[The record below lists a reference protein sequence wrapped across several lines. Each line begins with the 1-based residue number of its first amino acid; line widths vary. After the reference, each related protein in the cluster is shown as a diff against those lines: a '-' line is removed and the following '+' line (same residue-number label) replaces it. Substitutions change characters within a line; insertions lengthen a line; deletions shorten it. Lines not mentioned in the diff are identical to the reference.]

1 MEDVH
6 KRKRSIEER
15 NKIKRK
21 RRQAQIRK
29 RRMRSLLLF
38 LILFIPILITR
49 GSQASEK
56 PESITIQVNDV
67 YMTEDQETPIFD
79 VDIICGG
86 DENRIIDTESQATLK
101 NLLAELENGNGYSI
115 YTETDGTLEGSYDIS
130 ISLDQSCQESLLFN
144 WLGNVTICCQGAVL
158 HVENKYGQWQGDQF
172 VDYDGNQVKDQFIEV
187 KGETYYLDE
196 EGKPFSGVMR
206 MGLMQYTFDT
216 EGVLIQEV
224 EGIDPEQ
231 PMIAITLDD
240 GPGAYTDR
248 VLDVLEEYHS
258 HATFFMVGYNV
269 SETYASELQRMVAL
283 GCELGNHTTNH
294 PNLNNLTAAQISV
307 EMETTNQRIAELAGQ
322 EPTVM
327 RPPYGSANSFVAD
340 NVGLPMI
347 FWNVDTLDWKT
358 KDVDQIVQHILE
370 NVADGD
376 ILLLHDIH
384 ETSVEALEIAIPL
397 LIKQGYQLV
406 TVSELAE
413 ARGVD
418 LVDGGRYYSFPA
430 TEL

>member
-1 MEDVH
+1 MEDVQ
-6 KRKRSIEER
+6 KRRRSIEER
-15 NKIKRK
+15 NRIKQK
-21 RRQAQIRK
+21 RRQALIRK

-38 LILFIPILITR
+38 IIMMLPFIVT
-49 GSQASEK
+49 GESKASEK

-67 YMTEDQETPIFD
+67 YMIEDQETPIFD
-79 VDIICGG
+79 VDIICTG
-86 DENRIIDTESQATLK
+86 DDERIIDS
-101 NLLAELENGNGYSI
+101 EN
-115 YTETDGTLEGSYDIS
+115 
-130 ISLDQSCQESLLFN
+130 
-144 WLGNVTICCQGAVL
+144 
-158 HVENKYGQWQGDQF
+158 QF
-172 VDYDGNQVKDQFIEV
+172 LDYDGNQVKDQFIEV

-196 EGKPFSGVMR
+196 QGKPFTGVMR
-206 MGLMQYTFDT
+206 LGLIQYTFDT
-216 EGVLIQEV
+216 EGVLIQEA

-248 VLDVLEEYHS
+248 VLDVLEAYNS
-258 HATFFMVGYNV
+258 HATFFMVGSNV

-294 PNLNNLTAAQISV
+294 PNLNNLSASQIST
-307 EMETTNQRIAELAGQ
+307 EMETTNRLITELAGQ

-327 RPPYGSANSFVAD
+327 RPPYGSANSFVAE
-340 NVGLPMI
+340 NVGLPMV

-376 ILLLHDIH
+376 IILIHDIH

-397 LIKQGYQLV
+397 LVEQGYQLV

-413 ARGVD
+413 ARGVE
-418 LVDGGRYYSFPA
+418 LVDGGSYYSFP
-430 TEL
+430 TT

>member
-1 MEDVH
+1 MEDVQ
-6 KRKRSIEER
+6 KRRRSIEER
-15 NKIKRK
+15 NRIKQK
-21 RRQAQIRK
+21 RRQALIRK

-38 LILFIPILITR
+38 IIMMIPFIVT
-49 GSQASEK
+49 GESKASEK

-67 YMTEDQETPIFD
+67 YMIEDQETPIFD
-79 VDIICGG
+79 VDIICTG
-86 DENRIIDTESQATLK
+86 DDERIIDSENQVMLK
-101 NLLAELENGNGYSI
+101 NLILELENGNGYNI
-115 YTETDGTLEGSYDIS
+115 YTETDGTLEGDYDIK
-130 ISLDQSCQESLLFN
+130 ISLDESCQESLLYH
-144 WLGNVTICCQGAVL
+144 WLGNVTICCEGAVL
-158 HVENKYGQWQGDQF
+158 HVENKYGQWQENQF
-172 VDYDGNQVKDQFIEV
+172 LDYDGNQVKDQFIEV

-196 EGKPFSGVMR
+196 QGKPFTGVMR
-206 MGLMQYTFDT
+206 LGLIQYTFDT
-216 EGVLIQEV
+216 EGVLIQEA

-248 VLDVLEEYHS
+248 VLDVLEAYNS
-258 HATFFMVGYNV
+258 HATFFMVGSNV

-294 PNLNNLTAAQISV
+294 PNLNNLSASQIST
-307 EMETTNQRIAELAGQ
+307 EMETTNRLITELAGQ

-327 RPPYGSANSFVAD
+327 RPPYGSANSFVAE
-340 NVGLPMI
+340 NVGLPMV

-370 NVADGD
+370 NAADGD
-376 ILLLHDIH
+376 IILLHDIH

-397 LIKQGYQLV
+397 LVEQGYQLV

-413 ARGVD
+413 ARGVE
-418 LVDGGRYYSFPA
+418 LVDGGSYYSFP
-430 TEL
+430 TT